1 MLPQARAQYR
11 PSLGG
16 RYKDRGIRTRRRQ
29 PARLPRNCAEA
40 SRKLLFFPQEEQPD
54 PGSFSSTAPDRRQIR
69 NSTPRRTSKLSA
81 QRPMMPQ
88 QVFQLAPAGFVS
100 QPLAL
105 ERSIFPHPTET
116 QRKMEGKEPT
126 SAVFPGNSRKES
138 VRHKTTTR
146 NESVAIPLTS
156 LGGSYQ
162 QEWPRAR
169 AALPR
174 TIARHDDRGEKKER
188 SRGDRKSTRL

>member
-1 MLPQARAQYR
+1 MLPQARAQCR

-29 PARLPRNCAEA
+29 PARPPKSCAEA
-40 SRKLLFFPQEEQPD
+40 SRKLLFFPQEEQLDPD
-54 PGSFSSTAPDRRQIR
+54 SFSSTAPDRRQIR
-69 NSTPRRTSKLSA
+69 NSTPLRTQRRPA
-81 QRPMMPQ
+81 QCPRMPQ
-88 QVFQLAPAGFVS
+88 QVFQSAPAGCIS

-105 ERSIFPHPTET
+105 ERSIFLPPTET

-126 SAVFPGNSRKES
+126 SAVFPGSSRKES

-162 QEWPRAR
+162 QEWPRVR
-169 AALPR
+169 AALPQ